1 MSEQRV
7 ADLVAG
13 TPAEGQF
20 LVVRK
25 ELRQGG
31 RAGMFLDCILCD
43 ATGRVPAK
51 IWERAGEL
59 NGAFQQGDVISIRGL
74 AESYRGEIQL
84 RLDAVR
90 LVPAEIADPSQFL
103 PRSKKDPA
111 ALAQRLAEVVD
122 TIADPLLRTLV
133 TTILNDPEVAPRF
146 FVAPGAKSLHHAYIV
161 GLAEHT
167 CEVVELCLRV
177 AEVFPQLDR
186 DLLLATAILHDVGK
200 LDELSWNT
208 AFEYTDA
215 GMLVGHIVLGE
226 RRVWAVMDA
235 IPDFPEELKLRV
247 SHMMLSH
254 HGIKEYGSPV
264 EPVTAEAIALHHAE
278 DLDAKVNLF
287 LTNINTA
294 REQGKRWT
302 DRHFAL
308 GRALYAGDSETAPDL
323 PRTPSPKLP
332 E

>member
-1 MSEQRV
+1 MY
-7 ADLVAG
+7 
-13 TPAEGQF
+13 
-20 LVVRK
+20 
-25 ELRQGG
+25 
-31 RAGMFLDCILCD
+31 LDCLLCD
-43 ATGRVPAK
+43 ATGRVSAK
-51 IWERAGEL
+51 VWERAAEF
-59 NGAFQQGDVISIRGL
+59 NEVFKQGDVISIRGM

-84 RLDAVR
+84 RIDKLAAAKE
-90 LVPAEIADPSQFL
+90 AEASQFL
-103 PRSKKDPA
+103 PRSKKDPVELERRLREVIATLGEPLRALVA
-111 ALAQRLAEVVD
+111 AVLD
-122 TIADPLLRTLV
+122 
-133 TTILNDPEVAPRF
+133 DPEVAPRF

-167 CEVVELCLRV
+167 GEVVELCLKV

-186 DLLLATAILHDVGK
+186 DLLLAVAMLHDVGK

-215 GMLVGHIVLGE
+215 GLMMGHIVLGE
-226 RRVWAVMDA
+226 QRVRAAMEA
-235 IPDFPEELKLRV
+235 IPEFPEELKLRV

-287 LTNINTA
+287 LTNINAA

-302 DRHFAL
+302 ERHFLL
-308 GRALYAGDSETAPDL
+308 GRALYAGEGEEAKSRGVEE
-323 PRTPSPKLP
+323 S
-332 E
+332 